1 MDKVVVLCSEK
12 TGIRTDI
19 PIATVAAFYT
29 TIGNG
34 RYRSISGI
42 DFIWIVSPEDAVGD
56 RRRRP
61 VTTVDCSAAFTKF
74 ITNCIVDDGA
84 VGNNR
89 GGIPATSKAT
99 AILIG
104 NIP

>member
-12 TGIRTDI
+12 IGIRTNI

-29 TIGNG
+29 TVGNG
-34 RYRSISGI
+34 RYGSVSGI
-42 DFIWIVSPEDAVGD
+42 NFVRVVSPEDAVGN

-61 VTTVDCSAAFTKF
+61 VTTVDCSPSFFKSVSG
-74 ITNCIVDDGA
+74 CIVYDGA

-89 GGIPATSKAT
+89 RRMSAA
-99 AILIG
+99 
-104 NIP
+104 